1 MRRRIKDTIRSLIER
16 EWSQEHAI
24 GRMKKF
30 KIMGSIFRNRLKRYD
45 DMTSIVS
52 GLINFRAM
60 MSSGFDL
67 NEFVA

>member
-1 MRRRIKDTIRSLIER
+1 MVV
-16 EWSQEHAI
+16 EHAI

-67 NEFVA
+67 NEFVV